1 MAKSKEFR
9 NCDTLQF
16 ITNKNR
22 HCMKSPTP
30 ETQCAES
37 IFKCN
42 TLFVLLTLQ
51 IKISRSIWIWHNPSK
66 LLTSNF
72 NNKYFHNSVDWSRIY
87 LQVYILSWQAKV
99 LRFTVFRLLKNAFVK
114 LPCPYNDRI
123 NNPPYL
129 TSPINLPKTICPPSA
144 MKIFPAWGEALC
156 PCSIGKS
163 CWGVS
168 LNICKKVQNKT
179 W

>member
-1 MAKSKEFR
+1 
-9 NCDTLQF
+9 
-16 ITNKNR
+16 
-22 HCMKSPTP
+22 MKSPTP
-30 ETQCAES
+30 KTQCAEG
-37 IFKCN
+37 IFQMQYPICVVN
-42 TLFVLLTLQ
+42 FTN
-51 IKISRSIWIWHNPSK
+51 KISRSSWPLHNLWK
-66 LLTSNF
+66 LLTINF
-72 NNKYFHNSVDWSRIY
+72 RNKYFHNSVDWSGLCI
-87 LQVYILSWQAKV
+87 QVYIPSWLANI